1 MRRRSANIRTDMGRA
16 ITNACVL
23 VERTAKKGMADTEID
38 STKVYKRR
46 SVSHSPSVDFDY
58 PAIDTGRLMQ
68 SVTHDVEVDGSETV
82 GRVGT
87 NLVYGKW
94 LEMGTTKMSPR
105 RWLKPSLAINRD
117 KINKLILNA
126 VKGNDVD
133 IDIGLE

>member
-1 MRRRSANIRTDMGRA
+1 
-16 ITNACVL
+16 
-23 VERTAKKGMADTEID
+23 
-38 STKVYKRR
+38 
-46 SVSHSPSVDFDY
+46 
-58 PAIDTGRLMQ
+58 MQ

-126 VKGNDVD
+126 VKGKDVD
-133 IDIGLE
+133 IDIGME